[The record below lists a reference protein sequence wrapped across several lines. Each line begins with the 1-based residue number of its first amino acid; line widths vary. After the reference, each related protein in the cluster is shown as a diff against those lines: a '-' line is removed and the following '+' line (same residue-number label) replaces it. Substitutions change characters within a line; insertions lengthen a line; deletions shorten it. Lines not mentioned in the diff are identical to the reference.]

1 MNKKIEYQKPEI
13 TLIELECETMIAGS
27 NGLVN
32 TDGKDFGG
40 VNAGSNI
47 TNSVKIDLMDE
58 D

>member
-1 MNKKIEYQKPEI
+1 MNNKIEYQKPEV

-27 NGLVN
+27 NGLSS

-40 VNAGSNI
+40 IKNSSNI